1 MNSQVSEKQMMRMEL
16 SVKRA
21 QISSLNGE
29 EFSKKICDNLEKLAT
44 YRYADGYLMYYPLKN
59 EVDIVEAIDKILK
72 KGKKLYLPR
81 CEKGSSGVMDF
92 YEVKSIGDL
101 EIGSFGVMEPR
112 EGCRLER
119 SFFQNFVCIVPAIA
133 FDKEGFRIGYGKG
146 YYDRFLRRFKGTK
159 IGVSFSEL
167 VMERVPRGKYDNFV
181 DILITEK
188 GALVIR

>member
-112 EGCRLER
+112 ESCRLER
-119 SFFQNFVCIVPAIA
+119 SFSQNFVCIVPAIA